1 MKKLKIVTIGGGSGY
16 TPELVEGFIKRYLE
30 MPVTELWLVDV
41 EEGKEKLAL
50 VEQLSRRILEKAG
63 SSIQLF
69 TTLNRQE
76 ALKDADF
83 VLTQFR
89 IGQMEARIQ
98 DENIPLKYETI
109 GQETNGPGELF
120 KAFRTIPVMLDLVKE
135 MEAHCPEAWLINFA
149 NPAGMLSEAVLNH
162 SKWTKI
168 ISICNGPLSIEND
181 IARVLGVDRRRL
193 YVEFAGLNH
202 LIFAKKVCLD
212 GKDVTEQVINSV
224 ADEGAFVDNP
234 GSSDWQPDFLKGLK
248 ALPMSYL
255 QYYWKTNEVL
265 ASEQYAASHGG
276 SRAVVAQKMDQEL
289 FEVYRDQG
297 LMAAPELLRKRG
309 GAGYSE
315 AACDLITSLYTDK
328 RDIQTV
334 NVRNNGAITNL
345 ASDVVVEVNC
355 VITSQGPVPLTTGPL
370 PPELN
375 GIIQAMKSYEQV
387 ACEAAVTGDYNQAL
401 VAMTINPL
409 VSSDSQGKAMLDE
422 LLEVHQ
428 AFLPQFNQSHIKK
441 GD

>member
-16 TPELVEGFIKRYLE
+16 TPELVEGFIKRYVE

-41 EEGKEKLAL
+41 EEGKEKLDL
-50 VEQLSRRILEKAG
+50 VEQLSRRILAKAD
-63 SSIQLF
+63 SPIQLF

-89 IGQMEARIQ
+89 IGQMAARIH

-120 KAFRTIPVMLDLVKE
+120 KAFRTIPVMLDIVKE
-135 MEAHCPEAWLINFA
+135 MEEYCPEAWLINFA

-162 SKWTKI
+162 SNWTKI
-168 ISICNGPLSIEND
+168 VSICNGPLSIETD
-181 IARVLGVDRRRL
+181 IARVLNVDRRRL
-193 YVEFAGLNH
+193 YVEFVGLNH
-202 LIFAKKVCLD
+202 LVFAKKVSLD
-212 GKDVTEQVINSV
+212 GKDITEQVVKLV
-224 ADEGAFVDNP
+224 ADEGALVDNP
-234 GSSDWQPDFLKGLK
+234 GSSDWQPEFLKGLN

-276 SRAVVAQKMDQEL
+276 SRAVVALKMDQEL
-289 FEVYRDQG
+289 FEAYSNQE
-297 LMAAPELLRKRG
+297 LTEAPELLRKRG

-315 AACDLITSLYTDK
+315 AACDLIASLYTDK

-345 ASDVVVEVNC
+345 PPDAVVEVNC
-355 VITSQGPVPLTTGPL
+355 VITSQGPIPLTTGPL
-370 PPELN
+370 PSVMN
-375 GIIQAMKSYEQV
+375 GIVQAMKAYEQV
-387 ACEAAVTGDYNQAL
+387 ACEAAVSGDYNQAL

-409 VSSDSQGKAMLDE
+409 VASDNQAKALLDE
-422 LLEVHQ
+422 LLAVHQ
-428 AFLPQFNQSHIKK
+428 PFLPQFNQ
-441 GD
+441 